1 MAEIARRA
9 KTARAVIAIRRKS
22 VLQSRRVAVVSPMA
36 EIAKRTETAR
46 AVIAIR
52 RKSVR
57 RSRRVVAI

>member
-1 MAEIARRA
+1 MAISAMAEIARRA
-9 KTARAVIAIRRKS
+9 KNARAAIVTLRKS
-22 VLQSRRVAVVSPMA
+22 VLQSRRAAVVSPMA

-57 RSRRVVAI
+57 